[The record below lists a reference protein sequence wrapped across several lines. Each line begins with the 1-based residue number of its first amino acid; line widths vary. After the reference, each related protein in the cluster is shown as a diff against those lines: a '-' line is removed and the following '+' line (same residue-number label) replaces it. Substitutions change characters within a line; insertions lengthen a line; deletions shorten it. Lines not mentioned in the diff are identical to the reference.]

1 MPKKQKQI
9 PAQSQSNSEA
19 FNMHIPVLAKEV
31 LAGLALKPGEVV
43 IDGTLGGG
51 GHAALML
58 AATAPNG
65 RLIGFDRDE
74 RNLEIACEGMSG
86 SSDRVTYVHDSFGNM
101 LAHVQKADAIL
112 LDLGF
117 SSMHVDDATRGFSF
131 MKDGP
136 LDMRY
141 DASKGETAA
150 DIVNGAPLEE
160 LAAMLRIYGEEPF
173 ANQIAKA
180 ITVQRK
186 IKKFETT
193 LDLADFI
200 ASLSKGR
207 GRIHPATRT
216 FQALRIAVNDE
227 LGELER
233 GLKAAEQILNPGGR
247 IAIITFHSL
256 EDRMVKNFFKESVV
270 LTATTKKPLEGS
282 EEEVKNNPRSRS
294 AKLRVAVRA

>member
-1 MPKKQKQI
+1 MK
-9 PAQSQSNSEA
+9 
-19 FNMHIPVLAKEV
+19 
-31 LAGLALKPGEVV
+31 
-43 IDGTLGGG
+43 
-51 GHAALML
+51 
-58 AATAPNG
+58 
-65 RLIGFDRDE
+65 
-74 RNLEIACEGMSG
+74 G
-86 SSDRVTYVHDSFGNM
+86 SSDRVTYVHDSFANM
-101 LAHVQKADAIL
+101 ATHVLKTDAIL

-150 DIVNGAPLEE
+150 DIVNGAPREE
-160 LAAMLRIYGEEPF
+160 IAAMLRIYGEEPF

-180 ITVQRK
+180 ITDKRK
-186 IKKFETT
+186 EKKFETT
-193 LDLADFI
+193 LELANFI

-207 GRIHPATRT
+207 GRIHPATKT

-256 EDRMVKNFFKESVV
+256 EDRMVKNFFKDSSILEG
-270 LTATTKKPLEGS
+270 TTKKPIEAS
-282 EEEVKNNPRSRS
+282 EEEIKSNPRSRS
-294 AKLRVAVRA
+294 AKLRIAIRA

>member
-1 MPKKQKQI
+1 
-9 PAQSQSNSEA
+9 
-19 FNMHIPVLAKEV
+19 MHIPVLAKEV
-31 LAGLALKPGEVV
+31 LEGLALRPGETV

-58 AATAPNG
+58 AATAPSG
-65 RLIGFDRDE
+65 RLIGFDRDA
-74 RNLEIACEGMSG
+74 RNLEIACDGMKG

-101 LAHVQKADAIL
+101 VAHVEKADAIL
-112 LDLGF
+112 FDLGF

-150 DIVNGAPLEE
+150 DIVNGAPREE
-160 LAAMLRIYGEEPF
+160 IAAMLRIYSEEPF

-180 ITVQRK
+180 ITDKRK
-186 IKKFETT
+186 EKKFATT
-193 LDLADFI
+193 LELADFI

-207 GRIHPATRT
+207 GKIHPATRT

-256 EDRMVKNFFKESVV
+256 EDRMVKNFFKDSAV
-270 LTATTKKPLEGS
+270 LKGTTKKPIEAS
-282 EEEVKNNPRSRS
+282 EEEIRTNPRSRS
-294 AKLRVAVRA
+294 AKLRIAVRA

>member
-1 MPKKQKQI
+1 
-9 PAQSQSNSEA
+9 
-19 FNMHIPVLAKEV
+19 MHIPVLAKEV
-31 LAGLALKPGEVV
+31 LEGLALKPGEVV

-58 AATAPNG
+58 TATAPNG
-65 RLIGFDRDE
+65 RLIGFDRDA
-74 RNLEIACEGMSG
+74 RNLEIACDGMKG
-86 SSDRVTYVHDSFGNM
+86 SSDRVTYVHDSFANM
-101 LAHVQKADAIL
+101 KAHAPKADAIL

-131 MKDGP
+131 MKDGS

-150 DIVNGAPLEE
+150 DIVNGSPREE
-160 LAAMLRIYGEEPF
+160 IAAMLRIYGEEPF

-180 ITVQRK
+180 ITDQRK
-186 IKKFETT
+186 KKKFETT
-193 LDLADFI
+193 LELANFI

-207 GRIHPATRT
+207 GKIHPATKT

-233 GLKAAEQILNPGGR
+233 GLKAAEEVLTPGGR
-247 IAIITFHSL
+247 IAVITFHSL
-256 EDRMVKNFFKESVV
+256 EDRIVKQFFRDSKV
-270 LTATTKKPLEGS
+270 LKATTKKPIEGS
-282 EEEVKNNPRSRS
+282 EEEIRSNPRSRS
-294 AKLRVAVRA
+294 AKLRIAVRT

>member
-1 MPKKQKQI
+1 
-9 PAQSQSNSEA
+9 
-19 FNMHIPVLAKEV
+19 MHIPVLAKEV
-31 LAGLALKPGEVV
+31 LEGLALKPGEVV

-58 AATAPNG
+58 KATAPSG
-65 RLIGFDRDE
+65 RLIGFDRDA
-74 RNLEIACEGMSG
+74 RNLEIACDGMKG

-101 LAHVQKADAIL
+101 ASHVEKADAIL

-117 SSMHVDDATRGFSF
+117 SSMHVDDASRGFSF

-141 DASKGETAA
+141 DVSKGETAA
-150 DIVNGAPLEE
+150 DIVNGSPREE
-160 LAAMLRIYGEEPF
+160 IAAMLRIYGEEPF

-180 ITVQRK
+180 ITDQRK
-186 IKKFETT
+186 KKKFETT
-193 LDLADFI
+193 LELANFI

-207 GRIHPATRT
+207 GKIHPATKT

-233 GLKAAEQILNPGGR
+233 GLKAAEQVLTPGGR
-247 IAIITFHSL
+247 IAVITFHSL
-256 EDRMVKNFFKESVV
+256 EDRMVKQFFRDSKV
-270 LTATTKKPLEGS
+270 LKGTTKKPIEGS
-282 EEEVKNNPRSRS
+282 EEEIHSNPRSRS
-294 AKLRVAVRA
+294 AKLRIAVRI

>member
-1 MPKKQKQI
+1 
-9 PAQSQSNSEA
+9 
-19 FNMHIPVLAKEV
+19 MHIPVLAKEV
-31 LAGLALKPGEVV
+31 LEGLALKPGETVV
-43 IDGTLGGG
+43 DGTLGGG

-65 RLIGFDRDE
+65 RLIGFDRDA
-74 RNLEIACEGMSG
+74 RNLEIACDGMKG

-101 LAHVQKADAIL
+101 AAHVEQTDAIL

-117 SSMHVDDATRGFSF
+117 SSMHVDDASRGFSF

-150 DIVNGAPLEE
+150 DIVNGAPLDEI
-160 LAAMLRIYGEEPF
+160 AAMLRIYGEEPF

-186 IKKFETT
+186 KKKFETT
-193 LDLADFI
+193 LELADYI

-207 GRIHPATRT
+207 GKIHPATRT

-233 GLKAAEQILNPGGR
+233 GLKAAEQILTAGGR

-256 EDRMVKNFFKESVV
+256 EDRMVKQFFRDSQV
-270 LTATTKKPLEGS
+270 LKATTKKPIDPS
-282 EEEVKNNPRSRS
+282 EEEIRTNPRSRS
-294 AKLRVAVRA
+294 AKLRVAVKA

>member
-1 MPKKQKQI
+1 
-9 PAQSQSNSEA
+9 
-19 FNMHIPVLAKEV
+19 MHIPVLAKEV
-31 LAGLALKPGEVV
+31 LDGLALRPGETV

-58 AATAPNG
+58 AATVPNG
-65 RLIGFDRDE
+65 RLIGFDRDA
-74 RNLEIACEGMSG
+74 RNLEIACAGMKG

-101 LAHVQKADAIL
+101 AAHVEKADAIL

-141 DASKGETAA
+141 DASAGETAA
-150 DIVNGAPLEE
+150 DIVNGAPRDEI
-160 LAAMLRIYGEEPF
+160 AAMLRIYGEEPF

-180 ITVQRK
+180 ITDQRK
-186 IKKFETT
+186 KEKFVTT
-193 LDLADFI
+193 LGLANFI

-207 GRIHPATRT
+207 GKIHPATRT

-233 GLKAAEQILNPGGR
+233 GLKAAEQLLNPGGR
-247 IAIITFHSL
+247 LAVISFHSL
-256 EDRMVKNFFKESVV
+256 EDRLVKNFFKNSTI
-270 LTATTKKPLEGS
+270 LKATTKRPIEAS
-282 EEEVKNNPRSRS
+282 EEELKSNPRSRS
-294 AKLRVAVRA
+294 AKLRVAVRT